1 MACLTCMLI
10 FRSKARCCPNVFHWE
25 EVTVCTYIITLASRF
40 SKYASRVLSMQEA
53 PVEAGDPKK
62 KPADPK
68 KGAAAGTPGG
78 LDGVFVINPPFL
90 DLKIDETQVGDS
102 I

>member
-1 MACLTCMLI
+1 
-10 FRSKARCCPNVFHWE
+10 
-25 EVTVCTYIITLASRF
+25 
-40 SKYASRVLSMQEA
+40 MQEA
-53 PVEAGDPKK
+53 PAEAAGDPKK

-90 DLKIDETQVGDS
+90 DLKIDETQVGASILPLLADS
-102 I
+102 WSIEQL